1 MELILCKN
9 YDEMS
14 KRAAELIAEQINKK
28 PNSVLGLA
36 TGATPIG
43 TYSRL
48 IEMYKNNEVDFKNIT
63 TFNLDEY
70 YPISRDNPQSYY
82 SFMRENLFNHININ
96 PDNTHIPNGEASN
109 PTEECTNYENM
120 VETRGIDLQIL
131 GIGRNGHIGFNEPS
145 DALNSG
151 THLTSLTQD
160 TIEANAHFFED
171 KSKVPTH
178 ALTMG
183 MATIF
188 KAKKIILLAN
198 GRSKLNAVK
207 AMFSDEITTDT
218 PATMLKMHPDVTVIC
233 DYDAYADTR
242 IGIDI
247 GGMSAKVGVIENNEI
262 IERVNVSITKDMTAD
277 NITDELISVCKE
289 LILHYRAG
297 SIGIGVPGI
306 IKDGK
311 ISMTNLPFK
320 DYALEEILSTALK
333 IPVKMDND
341 ANCAALGEQ
350 IAGAGRGAD
359 NLILI
364 TLGTGVG
371 AGIIIDGKI
380 YSGRGAAG
388 EVGHMRIDKDGKS
401 CACGKKG
408 CWEKYASVSA
418 LIEKTKEAVKERPQ
432 GILAECAK
440 DGIDGRT
447 VFTAMDKGSK
457 TAQKVYDSYIEYLAL
472 GLENLIN
479 IFDPELILIAGGIS
493 KENERLL
500 NPLKEKL
507 KLFDRIEI
515 ATLRNDAG
523 IIGAAGQQSANIYR

>member
-14 KRAAELIAEQINKK
+14 QRAAELIAEQVNSKSD
-28 PNSVLGLA
+28 SVLGLA
-36 TGATPIG
+36 TGATPVG

-48 IEMYKNNEVDFKNIT
+48 IEMYNNNEVDFKNVI

-82 SFMRENLFNHININ
+82 SFMRENLFNHINI
-96 PDNTHIPNGEASN
+96 DLSNTHIPNGEASN
-109 PTEECTNYENM
+109 PAEECTTYENM
-120 VETRGIDLQIL
+120 VETSGIDLQIL

-151 THLTSLTQD
+151 THLTGLTQD

-207 AMFSDEITTDT
+207 ALFSDEITTDT
-218 PATMLKMHPDVTVIC
+218 PASMLKMHPDVTVIC

-247 GGMSAKVGVIENNEI
+247 GGMSAKIGVLENNEI
-262 IERVNVSITKDMTAD
+262 IERVSIPLTKYMLSDKIA
-277 NITDELISVCKE
+277 DELISVCKE

-311 ISMTNLPFK
+311 VTAVNLSFK
-320 DYALEEILSTALK
+320 DYRLGEILSSALK
-333 IPVKMDND
+333 VPVKMDND

-350 IAGAGRGAD
+350 IAGAGKGAD
-359 NLILI
+359 NLLLI
-364 TLGTGVG
+364 TLGTAIG

-388 EVGHMRIDKDGKS
+388 EVGHMRIEKDGLK
-401 CACGKKG
+401 CNCGRYG

-418 LIEKTKEAVKERPQ
+418 LIEQTKEAVKERPHS
-432 GILAECAK
+432 ILAGCAK

-447 VFTAMDKGSK
+447 VFDAIDKGSQ
-457 TAQKVYDSYIEYLAL
+457 TAKEVYDKYIDYLAM

-493 KENERLL
+493 KENEHLL
-500 NPLKEKL
+500 TPLKQKL
-507 KLFDRIEI
+507 KPFDRIEI
-515 ATLRNDAG
+515 AKLKNDAG
-523 IIGAAGQQSANIYR
+523 IIGAAGQ

>member
-36 TGATPIG
+36 TGATPVG

-109 PTEECTNYENM
+109 PTEECTSYENM
-120 VETRGIDLQIL
+120 VETYGIDLQIL

-151 THLTSLTQD
+151 THLTNLTQD

-207 AMFSDEITTDT
+207 ALFSDEITTDT

-247 GGMSAKVGVIENNEI
+247 GGMSAKVGVLENNEI
-262 IERVNVSITKDMTAD
+262 IERVNVQITKDMTAD
-277 NITDELISVCKE
+277 DITDELISVCKE
-289 LILHYRAG
+289 LILHYRVG

-311 ISMTNLPFK
+311 ISTANLPFN
-320 DYALEEILSTALK
+320 DYALGEILSAALK

-350 IAGAGRGAD
+350 IAGAGKGAD

-364 TLGTGVG
+364 TLGTQ
-371 AGIIIDGKI
+371 A
-380 YSGRGAAG
+380 
-388 EVGHMRIDKDGKS
+388 
-401 CACGKKG
+401 
-408 CWEKYASVSA
+408 
-418 LIEKTKEAVKERPQ
+418 
-432 GILAECAK
+432 
-440 DGIDGRT
+440 
-447 VFTAMDKGSK
+447 
-457 TAQKVYDSYIEYLAL
+457 
-472 GLENLIN
+472 
-479 IFDPELILIAGGIS
+479 
-493 KENERLL
+493 
-500 NPLKEKL
+500 
-507 KLFDRIEI
+507 
-515 ATLRNDAG
+515 
-523 IIGAAGQQSANIYR
+523 

>member
-14 KRAAELIAEQINKK
+14 KRAAELVAEQVKNK
-28 PNSVLGLA
+28 PDSVLGLA
-36 TGATPIG
+36 TGATPVG

-48 IEMYKNNEVDFKNIT
+48 IEMYKNNEVDFKNVT

-82 SFMRENLFNHININ
+82 SFMRENLFNHINI
-96 PDNTHIPNGEASN
+96 DLSNTHIPNGEASN
-109 PTEECTNYENM
+109 PAEECTAYENM
-120 VETRGIDLQIL
+120 VETSGIDLQIL

-151 THLTSLTQD
+151 THLTNLTQD
-160 TIEANAHFFED
+160 TIDANAHFFED
-171 KSKVPTH
+171 KSKIPAH

-207 AMFSDEITTDT
+207 SLFSDEITTDT

-233 DYDAYADTR
+233 DYDAYTDTR

-262 IERVNVSITKDMTAD
+262 IERVNVQIAKDMTAD
-277 NITDELISVCKE
+277 NIADELISVCRE

-311 ISMTNLPFK
+311 ISTANLPFK
-320 DYALEEILSTALK
+320 DYPLGEIISTALK
-333 IPVKMDND
+333 TPVKMDND

-350 IAGAGRGAD
+350 IAGAGKGAD

-364 TLGTGVG
+364 TLGTGIG

-388 EVGHMRIDKDGKS
+388 EVGHMRIDKNGLK
-401 CACGKKG
+401 CGCGKYG

-418 LIEKTKEAVKERPQ
+418 LIEQTKEAVKERSQ
-432 GILAECAK
+432 RILAECAK

-447 VFTAMDKGSK
+447 VFIAMDKGSK
-457 TAQKVYDSYIEYLAL
+457 TAQEVYDSYIEYLAM
-472 GLENLIN
+472 GIENLIS

-507 KLFDRIEI
+507 KPYTSIEI
-515 ATLRNDAG
+515 AELKNDAG
-523 IIGAAGQQSANIYR
+523 IIGAAGQ

>member
-36 TGATPIG
+36 TGATPVG

-109 PTEECTNYENM
+109 PTEECTSYENM
-120 VETRGIDLQIL
+120 VETYGIDLQIL

-151 THLTSLTQD
+151 THLTNLTQD

-242 IGIDI
+242 IGIDV
-247 GGMSAKVGVIENNEI
+247 GGMSAKVGVLENNEI
-262 IERVNVSITKDMTAD
+262 IERVNVQITKDMTAD

-306 IKDGK
+306 IKEGK
-311 ISMTNLPFK
+311 ISTANLPFK
-320 DYALEEILSTALK
+320 DYALGDILSNALK
-333 IPVKMDND
+333 VHVKMDND

-350 IAGAGRGAD
+350 IAGAGKGAD

-388 EVGHMRIDKDGKS
+388 EVGHMRIDMDGKP
-401 CACGKKG
+401 CGCGKRG

-418 LIEKTKEAVKERPQ
+418 LIEQTKEAVKERPQ

-472 GLENLIN
+472 GLENLIS
-479 IFDPELILIAGGIS
+479 IFDPELILISGGIS
-493 KENERLL
+493 QENERLL

-507 KLFDRIEI
+507 KPFDKIEI
-515 ATLRNDAG
+515 ATLKNDAG
-523 IIGAAGQQSANIYR
+523 IIGAAGQ

>member
-28 PNSVLGLA
+28 PDSVLGLA
-36 TGATPIG
+36 TGATPVG

-48 IEMYKNNEVDFKNIT
+48 IEMYKNNDVDFKNIT

-82 SFMRENLFNHININ
+82 SFMRENLFNHINI
-96 PDNTHIPNGEASN
+96 DLSNTHIPNGEATN

-120 VETRGIDLQIL
+120 VETSGIDLQIL

-145 DALNSG
+145 DALNSC
-151 THLTSLTQD
+151 THLTNLTQD
-160 TIEANAHFFED
+160 TIEANARFFED

-207 AMFSDEITTDT
+207 ALFSDEITTDT

-247 GGMSAKVGVIENNEI
+247 GGMSAKIGVIENNEI
-262 IERVNVSITKDMTAD
+262 IERVNVKITEDMTAD
-277 NITDELISVCKE
+277 DITDELISVCTE

-311 ISMTNLPFK
+311 ISTANLPFK
-320 DYALEEILSTALK
+320 DYALGEILSAALK

-350 IAGAGRGAD
+350 IAGAGKGAD

-388 EVGHMRIDKDGKS
+388 EVGHIRIDRDGKQ
-401 CACGKKG
+401 CGCGKKG

-418 LIEKTKEAVKERPQ
+418 LIEQTKEAVNENPN

-447 VFTAMDKGSK
+447 IFTAMDKGSK
-457 TAQKVYDSYIEYLAL
+457 TAQEVYDSYIDYLAM
-472 GLENLIN
+472 GMENLIS

-500 NPLKEKL
+500 NPLKERL
-507 KLFDRIEI
+507 KPFDRIEI
-515 ATLRNDAG
+515 AALKNDAG
-523 IIGAAGQQSANIYR
+523 IIGAAGQ

>member
-14 KRAAELIAEQINKK
+14 KRAAELIAEQVKNK
-28 PNSVLGLA
+28 PDSVLGLA
-36 TGATPIG
+36 TGATPVG
-43 TYSRL
+43 TYKYL
-48 IEMYKNNEVDFKNIT
+48 AKMYKNNEIDFKEIT

-82 SFMRENLFNHININ
+82 SFMRENLFNHINI
-96 PDNTHIPNGEASN
+96 DLSNTHIPNGEASN
-109 PTEECTNYENM
+109 PAEECAVYENM
-120 VETRGIDLQIL
+120 VETSGIDLQIL

-151 THLTSLTQD
+151 THLTNLTQD
-160 TIEANAHFFED
+160 TIDANAHFFED

-207 AMFSDEITTDT
+207 ALFSDDITTDT
-218 PATMLKMHPDVTVIC
+218 PASMLKMHPDVTVIC

-262 IERVNVSITKDMTAD
+262 IERVNVPIDKNMTAD
-277 NITDELISVCKE
+277 NIADELISVCKE
-289 LILHYRAG
+289 LVLRYHAG
-297 SIGIGVPGI
+297 SVGIGAPGI
-306 IKDGK
+306 IRDAK
-311 ISMTNLPFK
+311 ISTANLPFK
-320 DYALEEILSTALK
+320 DYPLGEIIRTALK

-350 IAGAGRGAD
+350 IAGAGKGAD

-364 TLGTGVG
+364 TLGTGIG

-388 EVGHMRIDKDGKS
+388 EVGHMRIEKDGLK
-401 CACGKKG
+401 CNCGRYG

-418 LIEKTKEAVKERPQ
+418 LIEQTKKAAEENPDS
-432 GILAECAK
+432 ILAKCAK

-447 VFTAMDKGSK
+447 IFTAMDKGSK
-457 TAQKVYDSYIEYLAL
+457 TAHEVYDSYIDYLAM

-479 IFDPELILIAGGIS
+479 ILDPERILIAGGIS
-493 KENERLL
+493 QENERLL

-507 KLFDRIEI
+507 KPYASIET
-515 ATLRNDAG
+515 AELKNDAG
-523 IIGAAGQQSANIYR
+523 IIGAAGQ

>member
-1 MELILCKN
+1 M
-9 YDEMS
+9 
-14 KRAAELIAEQINKK
+14 
-28 PNSVLGLA
+28 
-36 TGATPIG
+36 
-43 TYSRL
+43 
-48 IEMYKNNEVDFKNIT
+48 
-63 TFNLDEY
+63 
-70 YPISRDNPQSYY
+70 
-82 SFMRENLFNHININ
+82 
-96 PDNTHIPNGEASN
+96 
-109 PTEECTNYENM
+109 TN
-120 VETRGIDLQIL
+120 
-131 GIGRNGHIGFNEPS
+131 
-145 DALNSG
+145 
-151 THLTSLTQD
+151 LTQD

-188 KAKKIILLAN
+188 RAKKIILLAN

-207 AMFSDEITTDT
+207 ALFSNDITTDT

-262 IERVNVSITKDMTAD
+262 IERVNVQITKNMTAD
-277 NITDELISVCKE
+277 NIVNELISVCKE

-306 IKDGK
+306 IKEGK
-311 ISMTNLPFK
+311 ISTANLPFK
-320 DYALEEILSTALK
+320 DYALGATLENALK
-333 IPVKMDND
+333 VPVRMDND

-350 IAGAGRGAD
+350 IAGAGKGAD

-371 AGIIIDGKI
+371 AGIIINGKI
-380 YSGRGAAG
+380 YSGRGTAG
-388 EVGHMRIDKDGKS
+388 EVGHMRIDRDGLK
-401 CACGKKG
+401 CGCGKKG

-418 LIEKTKEAVKERPQ
+418 LIEQIKKAIKERPQ
-432 GILAECAK
+432 SILAECAK
-440 DGIDGRT
+440 DGLDGRT

-457 TAQKVYDSYIEYLAL
+457 TAQEVYDGYIDYLAM
-472 GLENLIN
+472 GIENLIS

-500 NPLKEKL
+500 NPLKKKL
-507 KLFDRIEI
+507 KPFDRIEI
-515 ATLRNDAG
+515 AALKNDAG
-523 IIGAAGQQSANIYR
+523 IIGASRQ

>member
-1 MELILCKN
+1 MNLILCKN
-9 YDEMS
+9 YEEMS
-14 KRAAELIAEQINKK
+14 NRAAELIAEQIKSK
-28 PNSVLGLA
+28 PDSVLGLA
-36 TGATPIG
+36 TGATPVG

-48 IEMYKNNEVDFKNIT
+48 IEMYKNNEIDFKDVVS
-63 TFNLDEY
+63 FNLDEY

-82 SFMRENLFNHININ
+82 SFMRENLFNHINISSG
-96 PDNTHIPNGEASN
+96 NTHIPNGEAKN
-109 PTEECTNYENM
+109 PTEECTVYENEIEQYGG
-120 VETRGIDLQIL
+120 VDLQIL

-145 DALNSG
+145 DALNSS
-151 THLTSLTQD
+151 THLTSLTDD
-160 TIEANAHFFED
+160 TIEANSHFFED

-198 GRSKLNAVK
+198 GRSKLNAIK
-207 AMFSDEITTDT
+207 ALMSDDITTDT

-247 GGMSAKVGVIENNEI
+247 GGMSAKIGVLENDEI
-262 IERVNVSITKDMTAD
+262 IEHISVPITKDMTAD
-277 NITDELISVCKE
+277 NIADELISVCRD
-289 LILHYRAG
+289 LILHYHAG

-306 IKDGK
+306 IENGGV
-311 ISMTNLPFK
+311 TTANLPFENYK
-320 DYALEEILSTALK
+320 LGDILSTALK
-333 IPVKMDND
+333 VPVKIDND

-350 IAGAGRGAD
+350 IAGAGKGTE
-359 NLILI
+359 NLLLV
-364 TLGTGVG
+364 TLGTGIG
-371 AGIIIDGKI
+371 AGIIINGKI

-388 EVGHMRIDKDGKS
+388 EVGHMCIEKDGLK

-408 CWEKYASVSA
+408 CWEKYASVSS
-418 LIEKTKEAVKERPQ
+418 LIAQIQEAVTERPDS
-432 GILAECAK
+432 ILAQCAK

-457 TAQKVYDSYIEYLAL
+457 TAKEVFDGYIDYLAM
-472 GLENLIN
+472 GIENLIS

-500 NPLKEKL
+500 NPLKGKL
-507 KLFDRIEI
+507 KPFDRIEI
-515 ATLRNDAG
+515 AAFKNDAG
-523 IIGAAGQQSANIYR
+523 TIGAARQ

>member
-1 MELILCKN
+1 MNLILCKN
-9 YDEMS
+9 YEEMS
-14 KRAAELIAEQINKK
+14 NKAAELIAEQINSK
-28 PNSVLGLA
+28 PASVLGLA
-36 TGATPIG
+36 TGATPVG

-48 IEMYKNNEVDFKNIT
+48 IEMCKNNEVDFKNII

-70 YPISRDNPQSYY
+70 YPISRDNAQSYY

-96 PDNTHIPNGEASN
+96 PDNTHIPNGEALN
-109 PTEECTNYENM
+109 PTEECTEYEN
-120 VETRGIDLQIL
+120 EIANYGGIDLQIL

-145 DALNSG
+145 EALNSF
-151 THLTSLTQD
+151 THLTNLTQD

-188 KAKKIILLAN
+188 KAKKIVLLAN

-207 AMFSDEITTDT
+207 ALFSDDITTDI

-247 GGMSAKVGVIENNEI
+247 GGMSAKVGVLENNEI
-262 IERVNVSITKDMTAD
+262 IERIDVPVSNDMTAD
-277 NITDELISVCKE
+277 KIVDDLIAVCKE
-289 LILHYRAG
+289 LILHYHVG

-306 IKDGK
+306 ITDGK
-311 ISMTNLPFK
+311 ITTANLPFK
-320 DYALEEILSTALK
+320 DYALGEVLGNALK
-333 IPVKMDND
+333 VPVKMDND

-359 NLILI
+359 NLILV

-388 EVGHMRIDKDGKS
+388 EVGHMRIEKDGKR
-401 CACGKKG
+401 CGCGKRG

-418 LIEKTKEAVKERPQ
+418 LIEQTKEAAEERPQ
-432 GILAECAK
+432 SILAECAK

-447 VFTAMDKGSK
+447 IFSAMDKGSK
-457 TAQKVYDSYIEYLAL
+457 TAQEVYDSYIDYLAI
-472 GLENLIN
+472 GMENLIN

-500 NPLKEKL
+500 NPLKERL
-507 KLFDRIEI
+507 KPFDRIEI
-515 ATLRNDAG
+515 AALKNDAG
-523 IIGAAGQQSANIYR
+523 IIGAAGQ

>member
-14 KRAAELIAEQINKK
+14 QRAAELVAEQVNAK
-28 PNSVLGLA
+28 PDSVLGLA
-36 TGATPIG
+36 TGATPVG
-43 TYSRL
+43 TYKCL
-48 IEMYKNNEVDFKNIT
+48 AKMYKNNEIDFKEIT

-82 SFMRENLFNHININ
+82 SFMRENLFNHINI
-96 PDNTHIPNGEASN
+96 DLSNTHIPNGEASN
-109 PTEECTNYENM
+109 PAEECTNYENM
-120 VETRGIDLQIL
+120 VETSGIDLQIL

-151 THLTSLTQD
+151 THLTNLTQD
-160 TIEANAHFFED
+160 TIDANAHFFED

-207 AMFSDEITTDT
+207 ALFSDEITTDT

-262 IERVNVSITKDMTAD
+262 IERVNVEITKEMTAD
-277 NITDELISVCKE
+277 NIADELISVCRE

-311 ISMTNLPFK
+311 ISTANLPFEN
-320 DYALEEILSTALK
+320 YPLGEIISNALK

-350 IAGAGRGAD
+350 IAGAGKGAE

-371 AGIIIDGKI
+371 AGIIIEGKI

-388 EVGHMRIDKDGKS
+388 EVGHMRIDRDGKP
-401 CACGKKG
+401 CGCGRKG
-408 CWEKYASVSA
+408 CWEKYASVSS
-418 LIEKTKEAVKERPQ
+418 LIEQTKEAVKENPNS
-432 GILAECAK
+432 ILAERAK

-457 TAQKVYDSYIEYLAL
+457 TAKEVYDRYIDYLAM

-507 KLFDRIEI
+507 KPYASIEI
-515 ATLRNDAG
+515 AKLKNDAG
-523 IIGAAGQQSANIYR
+523 IIGAAGQ

>member
-14 KRAAELIAEQINKK
+14 KRAAELIAEQVNAK
-28 PNSVLGLA
+28 PDSVLGLA
-36 TGATPIG
+36 TGATPVG

-48 IEMYKNNEVDFKNIT
+48 IEMYNNSEVDFKNVT

-82 SFMRENLFNHININ
+82 SFMREKLFNHINI
-96 PDNTHIPNGEASN
+96 DLSNTHIPNGEASN
-109 PTEECTNYENM
+109 PAEECTNYENM
-120 VETRGIDLQIL
+120 VETSGIDLQIL

-145 DALNSG
+145 DSLNSG
-151 THLTSLTQD
+151 THLTNLTQD
-160 TIEANAHFFED
+160 TIDANAHFFED
-171 KSKVPTH
+171 KSKIPTH

-207 AMFSDEITTDT
+207 ALFSDEITTDT

-247 GGMSAKVGVIENNEI
+247 GGMSAKIGVIENNEI
-262 IERVNVSITKDMTAD
+262 IERVNVQITKDMTAD
-277 NITDELISVCKE
+277 NIADELISVCRE
-289 LILHYRAG
+289 LILHYRTG

-311 ISMTNLPFK
+311 ISTANLPFE
-320 DYALEEILSTALK
+320 DYPLGEIISTALK

-388 EVGHMRIDKDGKS
+388 EIGHMCIERGGKP
-401 CACGKKG
+401 CNCGRYG

-418 LIEKTKEAVKERPQ
+418 LIEQTKEAVKERPQ
-432 GILAECAK
+432 SILAECAK

-447 VFTAMDKGSK
+447 VFTAMDRGSK
-457 TAQKVYDSYIEYLAL
+457 TAKEVYDSYIEYIAM
-472 GLENLIN
+472 GLENLTS

-507 KLFDRIEI
+507 KPYTSIKI
-515 ATLRNDAG
+515 AALKNDAG
-523 IIGAAGQQSANIYR
+523 IIGAAGQ